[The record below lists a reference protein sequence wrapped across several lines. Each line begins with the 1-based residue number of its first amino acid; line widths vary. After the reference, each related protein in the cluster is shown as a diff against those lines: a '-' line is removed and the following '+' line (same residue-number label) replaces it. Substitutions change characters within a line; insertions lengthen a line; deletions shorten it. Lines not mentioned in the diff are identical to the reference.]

1 MYKTTIK
8 IDGMACG
15 PLQSMQLYAIA
26 SGGFLGG
33 AASSTPRGTL
43 PSKKHRCKATFCG
56 RDCRAPL
63 RAVPPLRIMARFL
76 VMIDLF

>member
-33 AASSTPRGTL
+33 AAYSTPRGTL

-56 RDCRAPL
+56 RDMSRPYE
-63 RAVPPLRIMARFL
+63 
-76 VMIDLF
+76 

>member
-26 SGGFLGG
+26 SGGFLVG
-33 AASSTPRGTL
+33 AAS
-43 PSKKHRCKATFCG
+43 
-56 RDCRAPL
+56 
-63 RAVPPLRIMARFL
+63 
-76 VMIDLF
+76 